1 MHHLTLY
8 ISKLRIKKETVSQEH
23 GQSQVKSQ
31 SMLERELER
40 EIKKREEELER
51 IKKDIERVEA
61 YKAVSGDSEDAN
73 DLSKDLRTVKA
84 FIREAVEGNILN
96 QVPTSANDDLNEL
109 AVIVPKE
116 LDRVEARRAKL
127 GVELKS
133 MQNLLEIVGAD
144 MVAGI

>member
-31 SMLERELER
+31 STLERELER

-51 IKKDIERVEA
+51 IKQDIERVEA
-61 YKAVSGDSEDAN
+61 YKAVSGDLEDAN

-96 QVPTSANDDLNEL
+96 QVPTSSNDDLNEL
-109 AVIVPKE
+109 AAIVPKE

-127 GVELKS
+127 AVELKS